1 MHHLAPEQIEAR
13 RRGFER
19 RWAEHAKIE
28 AGLPDSLT
36 DVEDRVRADRDG
48 LGYKNQHC
56 NSAWEGYLLAPQ
68 GDERIAI
75 PAYLNSLSRTQLEYC
90 IRNAQERLES
100 LNNAAKVTLWLV
112 SVDDTLRYV
121 TREPNNAISWMQRFT
136 TKFLAEPNA
145 DLLTGSRSPITFKS
159 MSVFE
164 DEVADWLK
172 GNDEP
177 ENFKHW

>member
-1 MHHLAPEQIEAR
+1 MHHLAPEQVEAR

-56 NSAWEGYLLAPQ
+56 NSAWAGYLLAPQ

-90 IRNAQERLES
+90 IRNAQ
-100 LNNAAKVTLWLV
+100 
-112 SVDDTLRYV
+112 
-121 TREPNNAISWMQRFT
+121 
-136 TKFLAEPNA
+136 
-145 DLLTGSRSPITFKS
+145 
-159 MSVFE
+159 
-164 DEVADWLK
+164 
-172 GNDEP
+172 
-177 ENFKHW
+177 

>member
-1 MHHLAPEQIEAR
+1 MHHLTPEQIEAR
-13 RRGFER
+13 RRGFEN
-19 RWAEHAKIE
+19 RWAAHAKIE
-28 AGLPDSLT
+28 AGLSGSLT
-36 DVEDRVRADRDG
+36 DIELLVRADRNG
-48 LGYKNQHC
+48 VGYKNQHC

-75 PAYLNSLSRTQLEYC
+75 PAYVNSLSRDQLNNC
-90 IRNAQERLES
+90 IRTAQERLET
-100 LNNAAKVTLWLV
+100 LNNAAKVTLWMV
-112 SVDDTLRYV
+112 SVDDTIRYV
-121 TREPNNAISWMQRFT
+121 TREPNEAITWMQRFT

-164 DEVADWLK
+164 DEVAGWLE

>member
-1 MHHLAPEQIEAR
+1 MHHLTPEQIEAR
-13 RRGFER
+13 RRGFEN
-19 RWAEHAKIE
+19 RWAAHAKIE

-36 DVEDRVRADRDG
+36 DIELRVRADRDG
-48 LGYKNQHC
+48 VGYKNQHC

-75 PAYLNSLSRTQLEYC
+75 PAYVNSLSRDQLNNC
-90 IRNAQERLES
+90 IRTAQERLET
-100 LNNAAKVTLWLV
+100 LNNAAKVTLWMV
-112 SVDDTLRYV
+112 SVDDTIRYV
-121 TREPNNAISWMQRFT
+121 TREPNDAITWMQRFT

-145 DLLTGSRSPITFKS
+145 ELLTGSRSPITIKS

-164 DEVADWLK
+164 DEVAGWLE

-177 ENFKHW
+177 ESFKHW